1 MGEGASPCRVSARS
15 AGGVSM
21 NPDRAPAGVAEV
33 RVEASF
39 WGGTA
44 FDPHGWQS
52 LASGRASV
60 QKHMQNSA
68 HSNLGQNSA
77 HSDLGQNSAH
87 SDLGQNSAHSDL
99 GQRGQFT
106 PVQLR
111 PGPEAQTCRAE
122 RGLCS
127 LLRPRTQ
134 VTETWGHRRRASP
147 RDGNWF
153 GGLVFISICCFA
165 LSCDIL
171 SIS

>member
-1 MGEGASPCRVSARS
+1 MLETGVGEGASPCRVSARS

-77 HSDLGQNSAH
+77 HSDLGQ
-87 SDLGQNSAHSDL
+87 
-99 GQRGQFT
+99 RGQFT

-153 GGLVFISICCFA
+153 GGLVFISVCCFA

>member
-1 MGEGASPCRVSARS
+1 MLETGVGEGASPCRVSARS

-60 QKHMQNSA
+60 QKHM
-68 HSNLGQNSA
+68 
-77 HSDLGQNSAH
+77 QNSAH

-153 GGLVFISICCFA
+153 GGLVFISVCCFA

>member
-1 MGEGASPCRVSARS
+1 MLEPGVGEGASPCRVSARS

-52 LASGRASV
+52 LAFGRASV

-68 HSNLGQNSA
+68 HSN
-77 HSDLGQNSAH
+77 
-87 SDLGQNSAHSDL
+87 LGQNSAHSDL

-111 PGPEAQTCRAE
+111 PGPEAQTCSAE
-122 RGLCS
+122 WGLCS

-134 VTETWGHRRRASP
+134 ATETWGHRR
-147 RDGNWF
+147 
-153 GGLVFISICCFA
+153 
-165 LSCDIL
+165 
-171 SIS
+171 

>member
-1 MGEGASPCRVSARS
+1 MLETGVGASPCRVSARS

-60 QKHMQNSA
+60 QKHM
-68 HSNLGQNSA
+68 
-77 HSDLGQNSAH
+77 QNSAH

-153 GGLVFISICCFA
+153 GGLVFISVCCFA

>member
-1 MGEGASPCRVSARS
+1 MLETGVGEGASPCRVSARS

-68 HSNLGQNSA
+68 HS
-77 HSDLGQNSAH
+77 
-87 SDLGQNSAHSDL
+87 DLGQNSAHSDL

-122 RGLCS
+122 RGLCPQGRQLVWWIGFYIS
-127 LLRPRTQ
+127 LLFC
-134 VTETWGHRRRASP
+134 S
-147 RDGNWF
+147 F
-153 GGLVFISICCFA
+153 M
-165 LSCDIL
+165 
-171 SIS
+171 